1 MNMKI
6 ICSLLFLL
14 CSTLLTAQ
22 ESVNTSGGGAQSAT
36 GSVAFSVGQVVYTYH
51 QGSGGS
57 VAQGVQQ
64 PYKIEPSG
72 LQDENSAIQLSVY
85 PNPTQDIVY
94 LEIKEFQNTRIQYQL
109 YTIDGGLIEEKTALS
124 SMNEINLLAF
134 PSAAYVLRVTDEKNK
149 IIKSYKISKN

>member
-1 MNMKI
+1 MKI
-6 ICSLLFLL
+6 IYLFLL
-14 CSTLLTAQ
+14 LFCTTPFLKAQ
-22 ESVNTSGGGAQSAT
+22 ESVNTSGGDAQSAT

-94 LEIKEFQNTRIQYQL
+94 LEIKDFHNTRIQYQL
-109 YTIDGGLIEEKTALS
+109 YTMDGRLLDEKMALS

-134 PSAAYVLRVTDEKNK
+134 SSSAYLLRVTDEKNK